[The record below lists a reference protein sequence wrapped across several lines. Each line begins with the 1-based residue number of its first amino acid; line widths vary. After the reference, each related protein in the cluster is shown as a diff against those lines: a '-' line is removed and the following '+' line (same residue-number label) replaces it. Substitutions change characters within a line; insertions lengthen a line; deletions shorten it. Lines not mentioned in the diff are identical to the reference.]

1 MDGGGSRAVGLPDFP
16 RRNTRDFVRQL
27 IQVQSQVRPMCRYIP
42 PGRKL
47 HTSTAKI
54 LIKHKLARVCVQ
66 PRQLICQHDTA
77 RICCWVPCCGPG
89 LRRRCCWAPGVRRC
103 RSIFCSAA
111 NLPNAA
117 AAFEWWTDWLMDRW
131 TDGRTDTRPFHRPC
145 SACAQCQKANQ
156 IVKSPRLSL
165 TEFSA
170 KILSTLDTYRQALSN
185 LTRSS
190 YVSQDHL
197 SVPKFYEQNM
207 KIWSPRRLLSGG
219 RRRGL
224 KFEISRKIRE
234 IWKP

>member
-89 LRRRCCWAPGVRRC
+89 LRRRCCWAPVAVDRSFAQQQTC
-103 RSIFCSAA
+103 RTP
-111 NLPNAA
+111 LPRSNDGQ
-117 AAFEWWTDWLMDRW
+117 TDWW
-131 TDGRTDTRPFHRPC
+131 TDGRTDGRTPDRFIDPAPHARSVKKRIKLSSHQD
-145 SACAQCQKANQ
+145 SA
-156 IVKSPRLSL
+156 SL
-165 TEFSA
+165 NF
-170 KILSTLDTYRQALSN
+170 L
-185 LTRSS
+185 
-190 YVSQDHL
+190 
-197 SVPKFYEQNM
+197 
-207 KIWSPRRLLSGG
+207 RRYLVH
-219 RRRGL
+219 
-224 KFEISRKIRE
+224 
-234 IWKP
+234 

>member
-47 HTSTAKI
+47 HTSTAKF

-131 TDGRTDTRPFHRPC
+131 TDGRTPDRFIDPAPHARSVKKRIKLSSHQD
-145 SACAQCQKANQ
+145 SA
-156 IVKSPRLSL
+156 SL
-165 TEFSA
+165 NF
-170 KILSTLDTYRQALSN
+170 L
-185 LTRSS
+185 
-190 YVSQDHL
+190 
-197 SVPKFYEQNM
+197 
-207 KIWSPRRLLSGG
+207 RRYLVH
-219 RRRGL
+219 
-224 KFEISRKIRE
+224 
-234 IWKP
+234 